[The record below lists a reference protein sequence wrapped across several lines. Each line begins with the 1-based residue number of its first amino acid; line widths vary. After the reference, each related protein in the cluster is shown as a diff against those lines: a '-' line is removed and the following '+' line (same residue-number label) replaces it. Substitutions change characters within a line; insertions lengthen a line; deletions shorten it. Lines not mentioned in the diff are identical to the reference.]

1 MLHTFSVI
9 IERKNFLCSS
19 LLLNYYTPLQ
29 NTHLPFQN
37 IQLATTIQTFHN
49 PRAINSNKP
58 KSEIFKRLI

>member
-19 LLLNYYTPLQ
+19 LLLNYYTLLQ

-37 IQLATTIQTFHN
+37 IQLATIQTFHN
-49 PRAINSNKP
+49 PSAIKSNKS